1 MLLLHI
7 GLDAVEKFLHIGEPG
22 LTLHGSIG
30 LVKEVN
36 AAFRGQG
43 HGYVIGIPLRSLCC
57 CFAHHGAECLY
68 FADSR
73 SLKAERL
80 QIGQRRCLIQR
91 HTRCLCCGDKGVQG
105 CVADASCGLIDNTLK
120 RLIVIE
126 IHG

>member
-7 GLDAVEKFLHIGEPG
+7 GLDTVEKFLHIGEPG
-22 LTLHGSIG
+22 LSLHGSIG

-43 HGYVIGIPLRSLCC
+43 HGCVIGIPLRSLCC

-80 QIGQRRCLIQR
+80 QIGQRRCLKQ
-91 HTRCLCCGDKGVQG
+91 
-105 CVADASCGLIDNTLK
+105 
-120 RLIVIE
+120 
-126 IHG
+126 